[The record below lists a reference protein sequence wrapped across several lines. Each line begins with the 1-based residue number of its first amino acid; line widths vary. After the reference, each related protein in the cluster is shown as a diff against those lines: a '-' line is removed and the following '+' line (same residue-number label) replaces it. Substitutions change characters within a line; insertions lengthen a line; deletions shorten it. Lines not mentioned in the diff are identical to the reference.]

1 MQDLWN
7 HLNIWPFSFYI
18 MRFPALDF
26 CAPCSLLPTYLRMI
40 YPKKPISHALPSI
53 LASLF
58 LETGNANVERG
69 SSDPLWLL
77 LTRLDYIIPTVAQF
91 LRLRNPETHRD
102 PVSYVYVQTFSTVL
116 ISILRVLP
124 PNGLEALFALNPPV
138 LPTCTSVPPAI
149 AAIPLRCA
157 PESSCLLNDTFMSI
171 NSPSERPYCLLQ

>member
-1 MQDLWN
+1 
-7 HLNIWPFSFYI
+7 
-18 MRFPALDF
+18 MRFPALGF

-40 YPKKPISHALPSI
+40 YPKKPISYALPSI

-77 LTRLDYIIPTVAQF
+77 LTRLDYIIPT
-91 LRLRNPETHRD
+91 LCLRNPETHRN

-116 ISILRVLP
+116 INILRVLP
-124 PNGLEALFALNPPV
+124 PNGLGALFALNPPV
-138 LPTCTSVPPAI
+138 LPTWTSVPPAF

-157 PESSCLLNDTFMSI
+157 PGSSFLLNDTFMSI
-171 NSPSERPYCLLQ
+171 NSPSERSYCLLQEDSLPHQLSRCISL